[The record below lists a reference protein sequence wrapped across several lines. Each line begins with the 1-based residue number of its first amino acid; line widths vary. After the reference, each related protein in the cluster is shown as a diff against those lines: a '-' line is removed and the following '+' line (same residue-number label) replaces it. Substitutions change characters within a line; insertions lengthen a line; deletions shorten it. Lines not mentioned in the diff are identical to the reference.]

1 VHGDIVFEGRSV
13 SELERNE
20 LVRNYYLGTTA

>member
-1 VHGDIVFEGRSV
+1 VFEGKSV
-13 SELERNE
+13 AELEGNA